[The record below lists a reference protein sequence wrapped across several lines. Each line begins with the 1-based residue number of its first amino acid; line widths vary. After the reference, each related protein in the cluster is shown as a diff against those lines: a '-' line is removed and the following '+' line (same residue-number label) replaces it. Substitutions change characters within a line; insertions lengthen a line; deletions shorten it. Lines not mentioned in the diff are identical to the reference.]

1 MEKYQNFDDAILGLQ
16 NEVNKYSI
24 NNINLSSS
32 LIDSPIRNEEIN
44 ILSSK
49 SIPKIDFNILM
60 IVFPIILFFLF
71 IYFKPEF
78 IIVEKPYD
86 KNGRR
91 INYTKLIITIS
102 LLSGLFYCFRYSF

>member
-49 SIPKIDFNILM
+49 SIPKIVLNPMILLQHA
-60 IVFPIILFFLF
+60 IQTLIQSVVKSLSFY
-71 IYFKPEF
+71 YFY
-78 IIVEKPYD
+78 YD
-86 KNGRR
+86 VK
-91 INYTKLIITIS
+91 
-102 LLSGLFYCFRYSF
+102 